1 MAKLIL
7 YGGLP
12 FLKTIIALYGKKMQ
26 KIELTNED
34 YVAPTEI
41 PIAEQ
46 HEENVEAAIVETV
59 EEVKPKKKRK

>member
-12 FLKTIIALYGKKMQ
+12 FLKTIVALYGKKMQ

-34 YVAPTEI
+34 YQQPVAEVAVEEQPQGEIEVTTE
-41 PIAEQ
+41 AE
-46 HEENVEAAIVETV
+46 A
-59 EEVKPKKKRK
+59 EVKPKKKKK